1 MQLSRELPKRGAGPY
16 ETLRVLAH
24 SMFIRD
30 FDDVPATGH
39 VQPLRMLEKK
49 PRMHGVEFALHD
61 RERGLETFH
70 RSVQRGPSRL
80 VVRRRTATV
89 ALASMQRLRA
99 EVRVE
104 VFRPK
109 LQSSMGR
116 GSDKS
121 NF

>member
-1 MQLSRELPKRGAGPY
+1 MSIRNFHEL
-16 ETLRVLAH
+16 
-24 SMFIRD
+24 
-30 FDDVPATGH
+30 PATGH
-39 VQPLRMLEKK
+39 VYPLRMLEMK
-49 PRMHGVEFALHD
+49 RRIRGVEFALHV
-61 RERGLETFH
+61 RERSLETFH